1 MRPSRNRESERA
13 NEWNDD
19 GRRREEG
26 GWRAGEKIDRS
37 VEIDARRREINRGKE
52 RWSLPTSASGASQPG
67 VDQPPPLDTHLLPRD
82 ALVCLRRANVLV
94 RRFAVVRNA
103 RMENRQEKRKKKRE
117 KRREPF
123 DGSWHSF
130 DSLTRVDTRRVDTRL
145 FFPLLFNS
153 RSNKYNR
160 WISIMKGKWIVG

>member
-117 KRREPF
+117 KRKEPF

-130 DSLTRVDTRRVDTRL
+130 DSLTRVNPRCV
-145 FFPLLFNS
+145 FFPLLFNP

-160 WISIMKGKWIVG
+160 WISIMKRKWIVG